1 MPGTE
6 RSQTHHRGTLSAM
19 RRSAVVFSLSCTL
32 GACGGIALHD
42 IVTPQPIPEDACL
55 VVGFLGGR
63 DHWDDADKGVRKLA
77 LSLRK
82 PEQRVF
88 AETFENQRRE
98 VAESFVVAASPA
110 RLVIYGQSFGGA
122 AVPKFARTLEA
133 HGVPIL
139 LTIQIDSVGRGDAA
153 VPRNVAYA
161 VNLYQSDGWF
171 IQGEHPIRAVD
182 PDTTTILG
190 NWRFRYNEAPGSEIS
205 LEGVPF
211 WKRLFRIPHARMD
224 RDAAVWSMVERL
236 IRAGCGRENLRHVA
250 EALGS

>member
-1 MPGTE
+1 
-6 RSQTHHRGTLSAM
+6 M
-19 RRSAVVFSLSCTL
+19 RRATVVFSLTWTL
-32 GACGGIALHD
+32 AACGGITLRE
-42 IVTPQPIPEDACL
+42 IVTPQPVPEDACL

-63 DHWDDADKGVRKLA
+63 DRWDDADKGVRKLA
-77 LSLRK
+77 LDLRNS
-82 PEQRVF
+82 ERGVF
-88 AETFENQRRE
+88 AETFENQRRD
-98 VAESFVVAASPA
+98 VAESFVVTASPA

-122 AVPKFARTLEA
+122 AVLKFARTLEA

-161 VNLYQSDGWF
+161 ANLYQSDGWF
-171 IQGEHPIRAVD
+171 IRGEQPIRAVD
-182 PDTTTILG
+182 PDATTILG

-205 LEGVPF
+205 LDGVPI

-224 RDAAVWSMVERL
+224 RDAAVWSTVERL
-236 IRAGCGRENLRHVA
+236 IRAACGRENLRLVA

>member
-1 MPGTE
+1 MCRT
-6 RSQTHHRGTLSAM
+6 
-19 RRSAVVFSLSCTL
+19 AVVFSLTWTL
-32 GACGGIALHD
+32 AACGGITLQD
-42 IVTPQPIPEDACL
+42 IVTPRPVPEEACL

-63 DHWDDADKGVRKLA
+63 DHWDDADKGVRTLA
-77 LSLRK
+77 LKLRK
-82 PEQRVF
+82 PERRVF
-88 AETFENQRRE
+88 AETFENQRRD

-122 AVPKFARTLEA
+122 AVLKFARTLEA

-161 VNLYQSDGWF
+161 ANLYQNDGWF
-171 IQGEHPIRAVD
+171 IRGEQPIRAVD
-182 PDTTTILG
+182 PEATTILG
-190 NWRFRYNEAPGSEIS
+190 NWRYRYNEAPGSEIS
-205 LEGVPF
+205 LEGAPF

-224 RDAAVWSMVERL
+224 RDASVWSTVERL
-236 IRAGCGRENLRHVA
+236 IRAACGRENLRRLA